1 MREGKAIKMLTY
13 QDAKTAGEAAA
24 RWWAGVLQD
33 PKLDNGDDSPM
44 MALLINM
51 SKNEIPG
58 QPSEGLGRFTAIL
71 AEELDKRLAE
81 ADEYTTRYGI
91 SLGVDYGPDAT
102 LGDCAPNGQVFDAV
116 SRTGPGRRAC
126 TSSPTRSPSGTVTE
140 LVKRSSGRNPESTLV
155 HELGSG

>member
-71 AEELDKRLAE
+71 AEELNKRLAE

-102 LGDCAPNGQVFDAV
+102 LGDCAQ
-116 SRTGPGRRAC
+116 RAGLRC
-126 TSSPTRSPSGTVTE
+126 GVTDWPWKTRMHVKSDEITVRYGYGAGEEIVWT
-140 LVKRSSGRNPESTLV
+140 KS
-155 HELGSG
+155 